1 MRDLFYGWYMK
12 CQSDSQTLAIILAV
26 HRIEGKRICSAFR
39 MRNGNTVIGENR
51 FGRKGIRLSINI
63 SKLYIRG
70 KVNFGSLSPLKYDIM
85 GPFTLIPCMEC
96 RHSVWS
102 MRHPVQGMVD
112 ITGQKYVFKNA
123 WGYWKCDL

>member
-12 CQSDSQTLAIILAV
+12 CQSDSQTLAIIPAV

-51 FGRKGIRLSINI
+51 FGRKGIRLSVNT

-70 KVNFGSLSPLKYDIM
+70 KVNFGSLSP
-85 GPFTLIPCMEC
+85 
-96 RHSVWS
+96 
-102 MRHPVQGMVD
+102 
-112 ITGQKYVFKNA
+112 FKI
-123 WGYWKCDL
+123 